1 MCIVSTT
8 QYNNNY
14 PIDMHDVCD
23 TVVNTCLFDAME
35 ICDFEFIQTDCLTM
49 RK

>member
-23 TVVNTCLFDAME
+23 TVDNTCLFDAMK
-35 ICDFEFIQTDCLTM
+35 IY
-49 RK
+49 